1 VAACANP
8 IWLLTSDHH
17 ASWKFL
23 MVLNYMAIRLA
34 NPQFR
39 NGVQIFPKQNVT
51 KIDLYLAVLFK

>member
-1 VAACANP
+1 
-8 IWLLTSDHH
+8 
-17 ASWKFL
+17 